1 MKTKTFWIEF
11 VEPNGESGGSESP
24 ESSAFLAARR
34 FLAEYDSKGLPAAVV
49 MQSLSRGRA
58 SGTILE
64 RGPLQVSFNR
74 LGKSDATVQ
83 REVARLKAEQARV
96 VSVAR
101 SLIDPIDPNEWKA
114 GIRRLNVRAKTAAIA
129 KKTTKQAA
137 TKATAKTA
145 AKTSAPAPVQK
156 RVGTKFE
163 DWLRDNGYR
172 RTRSGWISPDG
183 KKFFP
188 L

>member
-83 REVARLKAEQARV
+83 REVARLKAEQAQV
-96 VSVAR
+96 DSVAR

-129 KKTTKQAA
+129 KTTKQAA
-137 TKATAKTA
+137 TKAA
-145 AKTSAPAPVQK
+145 AKANAPAPVQK